1 MKETSQVKISRH
13 LHEKMKEVADKNGN
27 SITDEY
33 EKIIKEHIKS
43 ERQKEIER
51 DSQIE
56 IFLNK
61 KMNAIDKHL
70 SSILINMTKDINT
83 LLFIEFLKTDK
94 KLREKYS
101 NDEIIKYYEK
111 QGEYLYKQRMKQARD
126 IKKVKEDKKDDWS
139 ESD

>member
-1 MKETSQVKISRH
+1 MTHIRIDDTIH
-13 LHEKMKEVADKNGN
+13 LKMKEIADKNKN
-27 SITDEY
+27 TIKKEY
-33 EKIIKEHIKS
+33 EIAIQNHIKN
-43 ERQKEIER
+43 ERQQEIER

-56 IFLNK
+56 IFINK

-111 QGEYLYKQRMKQARD
+111 QGEYLYKQRLKQARD